1 MPALAQTDDS
11 TKRKRVRTKQ
21 APKGGH
27 EVKKE
32 DDVCSPKTLD
42 VVPC

>member
-1 MPALAQTDDS
+1 MPVPTQADDS

-21 APKGGH
+21 APKEVH

-32 DDVCSPKTLD
+32 DDVCSSETLY